1 MPVASQD
8 QKSQRRFSREI
19 RRSMILDS
27 AAEMVERD
35 GMWQVSMEKLAA
47 HASISKALIYKYFS
61 NVEQVFSELLER
73 ELKQLRDQQVV
84 AAELA
89 STFEDLV
96 RGVTKA
102 YLRYIRKKGL
112 LIEKLQADP
121 SISRMNDPTD
131 FKRETAVEYIAR
143 ILTRNFDIPIETARA
158 VTDIAFGVPAAAG
171 AYLLRHDVDIDDL
184 EDMTVSMIIG
194 SVNGIRDDY
203 IMRKRKLKR

>member
-1 MPVASQD
+1 
-8 QKSQRRFSREI
+8 
-19 RRSMILDS
+19 MILDS
-27 AAEMVERD
+27 AAELVERD

-47 HASISKALIYKYFS
+47 QAGISKALIYKYFS

-89 STFEDLV
+89 ATFEDLV

-102 YLRYIRKKGL
+102 YLRYIQKKGL

-121 SISRMNDPTD
+121 SISRTSDPTD
-131 FKRETAVEYIAR
+131 FKRGTAVDYIAR
-143 ILTRNFDIPIETARA
+143 ILTKNFDIPIETARA
-158 VTDIAFGVPAAAG
+158 VTDISFGVPAAAG

-203 IMRKRKLKR
+203 MMRKRRLKR